1 MEVKVRR
8 ITDWSLVLDSARTT
22 VGKDDVNKEPSDEF
36 KRSILIAEHSPIRNL
51 WYEVIWTDIPYWVSM
66 HLRTH
71 HCGFHSGEDDTVFI
85 SSQRSDRTGVERDK
99 LPQDEPV
106 TLRVVM
112 NAHSIINIS
121 RVRLCRKASL
131 ETREAWDIM
140 LCMLSE
146 IEPILASVCVPNC
159 IYRDRC
165 PEIKCCGFID
175 TYTFENMLDM
185 YDENFKE

>member
-131 ETREAWDIM
+131 ETREAWNAM

-165 PEIKCCGFID
+165 PEIKCCGYID
-175 TYTFENMLDM
+175 TSEFENMLDM